1 MSVYFIVL
9 LELKKKFSDGSRRF
23 EFEWVISGQG
33 KSQIFKTF
41 SDGSELFEFEGR
53 DNKVNEHGKYLCLR
67 IFNNPYPRQIRVR
80 GAEFSC
86 PRGVRGPRP
95 RGCAWIR
102 ADATSIRGPPSG
114 FLLLFFAIFCKIF
127 IFFRKFFFSIFF
139 PKIHFFLFS
148 RAFIRLWC

>member
-1 MSVYFIVL
+1 VSVYFIVS

-86 PRGVRGPRP
+86 PRGVRGPRV
-95 RGCAWIR
+95 R
-102 ADATSIRGPPSG
+102 ADARGSARTQLPSAV
-114 FLLLFFAIFCKIF
+114 LPLVWDPVLQKYVIAIDF
-127 IFFRKFFFSIFF
+127 
-139 PKIHFFLFS
+139 
-148 RAFIRLWC
+148 